1 MLAGS
6 MYNPLISV
14 IVPVFK
20 TEKYL
25 RQCLDSV
32 CGQTYRNLEIICV
45 DDESPDRS
53 GEILEEYARRDPRIK
68 VIHRKNGGLSA
79 ARNSGLAAATGE
91 WIAGVD
97 SDDWLEPDIF
107 EKAVPKLTDRVDI
120 LVFGTRLVYEPGV
133 KPCGF
138 ERYFELPEE
147 GGLEPGDMR
156 RTRINV
162 CFWNKLWRR
171 SFIAENGIAFPEGL
185 IHEDEYLYRCLAFR
199 ARCIYILP
207 HIGYNYLQRLNS
219 IVHSGKSELQ
229 KYQDRLR
236 IIDKVLSHHVS
247 SGTIV
252 QAREYILPYWA
263 GCWLSMRDRC
273 PADVAEQAMQMNA
286 RVISQY
292 GLDSVFRQ
300 DLRMRCLLPMP
311 RWKRL
316 FVKMHMRGITYR
328 FFGIHLFTVVY
339 ENNRPVGLESSWWNM
354 LARCL
359 GCGKKAEP

>member
-1 MLAGS
+1 
-6 MYNPLISV
+6 MYTPLISV

-32 CGQTYRNLEIICV
+32 CGQTYRHLEIICV

-68 VIHRKNGGLSA
+68 VINRKNGGLSA

-138 ERYFELPEE
+138 ECYFELPEE
-147 GGLEPGDMR
+147 GLLEQDDLR
-156 RTRINV
+156 RPNLNV
-162 CFWNKLWRR
+162 CFCTKLWRR
-171 SFIAENGIAFPEGL
+171 SFIVENGVIFPEGL
-185 IHEDEYLYRCLAFR
+185 VHEDEYFYRCLAFQ

-207 HIGYNYLQRLNS
+207 HVGYNYLQRLNS
-219 IVHSGKSELQ
+219 IVHSDKTDLQ
-229 KYQDRLR
+229 KYQDRLH
-236 IIDKVLSHHVS
+236 IIDKIVS
-247 SGTIV
+247 LHISTGLINE
-252 QAREYILPYWA
+252 AKEYILPFWA
-263 GCWLSMRDRC
+263 RNLHTGNSSGSRDFT
-273 PADVAEQAMQMNA
+273 AQAMKLN
-286 RVISQY
+286 REVISKHH
-292 GLDSVFRQ
+292 LDEIYKGDCYLGQ
-300 DLRMRCLLPMP
+300 LLP
-311 RWKRL
+311 RSLWKEL
-316 FVKMHMRGITYR
+316 FVRWRLNSVTYR

-339 ENNRPVGLESSWWNM
+339 EGCRPVRRSCAWVEL
-354 LARCL
+354 LKRLL
-359 GCGKKAEP
+359 GCGKKR